1 MAIKSKTVYVC
12 TQCGCQLPKWQG
24 RCPDCGEWNSIV
36 QEELQVSS
44 SAAGRRAAAVN
55 PVETQPLSSIAA
67 DEEQRLKTGIGEFDR
82 VLGGGIVP
90 GSVVLLCGD
99 PGIGKSTI
107 LLQVCH
113 HISRQSKVLY
123 VSGEESLRQIK
134 LRANRLGID
143 GEELLL
149 SAATDAERIVENIRT
164 LQPDLVVI
172 DSIQT
177 MNLQEISSS
186 PGSVTQVRECTQQ
199 FIAAAKGSGIPV
211 FLVGHVNKDGGI
223 AGPKVLEHM
232 VDTVLYFEGDRNL
245 SYRILRAIKNRYGS
259 TNEIGVFEMESAGL
273 SEVENPSKMLLE
285 GRPQGVS
292 GTCVVSLMEG
302 TRPILAEVQALV
314 AKTALNTP
322 RRVTTGFDFNRT
334 NLLIA
339 VLEKRAG
346 FRFGTLDAYVNV
358 AGGLHIDEPAADLP
372 VSLALIS
379 NLLDMPLPADAVAFG
394 ELGLTGEIRAVSQPQ
409 QRVIEAYRLG
419 LRTFIIPA
427 QNLSSLKTDDF
438 PDANFISVRNLSQAL
453 QLFRKKGSGEGAH
466 EI

>member
-1 MAIKSKTVYVC
+1 MAMKSKTVYVC

-36 QEELQVSS
+36 QEELQVSPAS
-44 SAAGRRAAAVN
+44 ANRRSAAVTMEA
-55 PVETQPLSSIAA
+55 QPLSAITA
-67 DEEQRLKTGIGEFDR
+67 DEGQRLKTGIAEFDR

-113 HISRQSKVLY
+113 HLSQQNKVLY

-134 LRANRLGID
+134 LRANRLNINGD
-143 GEELLL
+143 DLLL
-149 SAATDAERIVENIRT
+149 SAATDAASIVESIKA

-199 FIAAAKGSGIPV
+199 FIAAAKGAGVPI

-259 TNEIGVFEMESAGL
+259 TNEIGVFEMEAVGL
-273 SEVENPSKMLLE
+273 AEVENPSKMLLE
-285 GRPQGVS
+285 GRPEGVS

-314 AKTALNTP
+314 AKSALNAP

-358 AGGLHIDEPAADLP
+358 AGGLHIDEPAADLA
-372 VSLALIS
+372 VALALIS
-379 NLLDMPLPADAVAFG
+379 NLVDKPLPADAVAFG
-394 ELGLTGEIRAVSQPQ
+394 ELGLTGEIRGVSQPQ
-409 QRVIEAYRLG
+409 QRVSEAYRLG
-419 LRTFIIPA
+419 LRTFILPSQCLNA
-427 QNLSSLKTDDF
+427 VKESDF
-438 PDANFISVRNLSQAL
+438 PDAKFYAVRNLSQAL
-453 QLFRKKGSGEGAH
+453 RLFRGASGGE
-466 EI
+466 E